1 MQKMN
6 LLEVIDEH
14 ERTVEG
20 LNNII
25 SQQNRG
31 IKSLEY
37 LLLQY
42 MSIDEIAAEEAY
54 SVDNE

>member
-6 LLEVIDEH
+6 LLELIDEH

-25 SQQNRG
+25 SQQNRV